1 MTLTASA
8 YLTYCQSPQ
17 NQPDSVWL
25 PAHTLHF
32 LSQGFPIAMETETC
46 DSSGTVQAQ
55 PWKRMPMSSPLPLND
70 QQGRRSLV
78 KWLPLVAGAWIGPS
92 FSWGY

>member
-55 PWKRMPMSSPLPLND
+55 P
-70 QQGRRSLV
+70 
-78 KWLPLVAGAWIGPS
+78 
-92 FSWGY
+92 